1 MIEDQLERL
10 ISAMGRLT
18 AALEA
23 SGAKPTVAPAQS
35 TVAKSATVEPKSA
48 PAVAP
53 SVMDESSAP
62 AVAPTAPT
70 VAAASAPVDPVAPT
84 APAGTSAAPAA
95 VSPSDTSAVSPN
107 PVPATVTLDFLK
119 ARCLECSKLGKMAVL
134 KEFLI
139 SKNAKRIQDLAPD
152 EFAVCY
158 QHLLSKGACSK
169 GD

>member
-23 SGAKPTVAPAQS
+23 SGAKPNAAPAQS
-35 TVAKSATVEPKSA
+35 AVAKSATVEPKSA

-84 APAGTSAAPAA
+84 APAAVPA
-95 VSPSDTSAVSPN
+95 D
-107 PVPATVTLDFLK
+107 PVPATVTLEFLK
-119 ARCLECSKLGKMAVL
+119 ARCLECSKLGKMAIL

>member
-35 TVAKSATVEPKSA
+35 TVAKSATVEPKPA
-48 PAVAP
+48 PAAAAP

-70 VAAASAPVDPVAPT
+70 VAVASAPVDPVAPT
-84 APAGTSAAPAA
+84 APADTSAAPAA
-95 VSPSDTSAVSPN
+95 VPAD
-107 PVPATVTLDFLK
+107 PVPATVTLEFLK

>member
-1 MIEDQLERL
+1 MIEEQLERL

-23 SGAKPTVAPAQS
+23 SGAKPTAAPAQS

-70 VAAASAPVDPVAPT
+70 VAVASAPVEPVAPT
-84 APAGTSAAPAA
+84 APAGTSAAPATVPA
-95 VSPSDTSAVSPN
+95 D
-107 PVPATVTLDFLK
+107 PVPATVTLEFLK

-152 EFAVCY
+152 EYAVCY

>member
-84 APAGTSAAPAA
+84 ASAGTSAAPAA
-95 VSPSDTSAVSPN
+95 VPAD
-107 PVPATVTLDFLK
+107 PVPAAVTLEFLK

>member
-23 SGAKPTVAPAQS
+23 SGANPTAAPAQS
-35 TVAKSATVEPKSA
+35 TVAKSATVEPKPA

-70 VAAASAPVDPVAPT
+70 VAVASAPVDPVAPT
-84 APAGTSAAPAA
+84 ASAGTSAAPA
-95 VSPSDTSAVSPN
+95 SA
-107 PVPATVTLDFLK
+107 PADPAPAVTLEFLK

>member
-1 MIEDQLERL
+1 
-10 ISAMGRLT
+10 MGRLT

-23 SGAKPTVAPAQS
+23 SGAKPTAAPAQS

-53 SVMDESSAP
+53 FVMDESSAP
-62 AVAPTAPT
+62 AVAPTAAPAQST
-70 VAAASAPVDPVAPT
+70 VAIMGKETAKDGAEAKVAIIDE
-84 APAGTSAAPAA
+84 PAA
-95 VSPSDTSAVSPN
+95 VPAD
-107 PVPATVTLDFLK
+107 PVLAVTLEFLK

>member
-53 SVMDESSAP
+53 FVMDESSAP
-62 AVAPTAPT
+62 AVAPTAAPAQST
-70 VAAASAPVDPVAPT
+70 VAKSATVEPAKDGAEAKVAIIDE
-84 APAGTSAAPAA
+84 PAA
-95 VSPSDTSAVSPN
+95 VPAD
-107 PVPATVTLDFLK
+107 PVPATVTLEFLK

>member
-10 ISAMGRLT
+10 ISAIGRLT

-23 SGAKPTVAPAQS
+23 SGAKPTAAPAQS

-53 SVMDESSAP
+53 FVMDESSAP
-62 AVAPTAPT
+62 AVAPTA
-70 VAAASAPVDPVAPT
+70 
-84 APAGTSAAPAA
+84 APAQSTAAIMGKETAKDGAEAKVAIIDEPAA
-95 VSPSDTSAVSPN
+95 VPAD
-107 PVPATVTLDFLK
+107 PVPAVTLEFLK

>member
-35 TVAKSATVEPKSA
+35 TVAKSATVEPKPA

-95 VSPSDTSAVSPN
+95 VPAD
-107 PVPATVTLDFLK
+107 PVPATVTLEFLK

>member
-23 SGAKPTVAPAQS
+23 SGAKPTAAPAQS

-84 APAGTSAAPAA
+84 ASAGTSAAPAA
-95 VSPSDTSAVSPN
+95 VPAD
-107 PVPATVTLDFLK
+107 PVPTAVTLEFLK

>member
-23 SGAKPTVAPAQS
+23 SGANPTVAPAQS

-84 APAGTSAAPAA
+84 ASADTSAAPAA
-95 VSPSDTSAVSPN
+95 VPAD
-107 PVPATVTLDFLK
+107 PVPAVTLEFLK

>member
-10 ISAMGRLT
+10 ISAIGRLT

-70 VAAASAPVDPVAPT
+70 VAVASAPVDPVAPT
-84 APAGTSAAPAA
+84 ASAGTSAAPAA
-95 VSPSDTSAVSPN
+95 VPADPA
-107 PVPATVTLDFLK
+107 PATVTLEFLK

>member
-23 SGAKPTVAPAQS
+23 SGAKPTAAPAQS

-70 VAAASAPVDPVAPT
+70 AAAASAPVDPVAPT
-84 APAGTSAAPAA
+84 APAAVPA
-95 VSPSDTSAVSPN
+95 D
-107 PVPATVTLDFLK
+107 PVPATVTLEFLK

>member
-10 ISAMGRLT
+10 ISAIGRLT

-70 VAAASAPVDPVAPT
+70 VAAASAPVDPVAP
-84 APAGTSAAPAA
+84 AAPAA
-95 VSPSDTSAVSPN
+95 VPAD
-107 PVPATVTLDFLK
+107 PVPATVTLEFLK

>member
-35 TVAKSATVEPKSA
+35 TVAKSATVEPKPA
-48 PAVAP
+48 PAAAP

-70 VAAASAPVDPVAPT
+70 VAVASAPVDPVAPT
-84 APAGTSAAPAA
+84 APADTSAAPAVVPA
-95 VSPSDTSAVSPN
+95 D

>member
-10 ISAMGRLT
+10 ISAIGRLT

-70 VAAASAPVDPVAPT
+70 IAVASAPVDPVT
-84 APAGTSAAPAA
+84 SKAPAGTSAAPAA
-95 VSPSDTSAVSPN
+95 APAD
-107 PVPATVTLDFLK
+107 PVPATVTLEFLK

>member
-10 ISAMGRLT
+10 IAAMGRLT

-23 SGAKPTVAPAQS
+23 SGANPTAAPAQS

-70 VAAASAPVDPVAPT
+70 VAVASAPVDPVTPK

-95 VSPSDTSAVSPN
+95 VPAD
-107 PVPATVTLDFLK
+107 PVPAVTLEFLK

>member
-23 SGAKPTVAPAQS
+23 SGAKPTAAPAQS

-70 VAAASAPVDPVAPT
+70 AAVASAPVDPVAPT
-84 APAGTSAAPAA
+84 APAAAP
-95 VSPSDTSAVSPN
+95 VD
-107 PVPATVTLDFLK
+107 PVPATVTLEFLK

>member
-23 SGAKPTVAPAQS
+23 SGAKPTAAPAQS

-95 VSPSDTSAVSPN
+95 ASVA
-107 PVPATVTLDFLK
+107 PVPATVTLEFLK

-169 GD
+169 GH

>member
-10 ISAMGRLT
+10 ISAIGRLT

-23 SGAKPTVAPAQS
+23 SGAKPTAAPAQS

-84 APAGTSAAPAA
+84 APAAVPA
-95 VSPSDTSAVSPN
+95 D
-107 PVPATVTLDFLK
+107 PVPATVTLEFLK

-152 EFAVCY
+152 EYAVCY

>member
-84 APAGTSAAPAA
+84 APAGTSTAPAA
-95 VSPSDTSAVSPN
+95 VPAD
-107 PVPATVTLDFLK
+107 PVPATVTLEFLK

>member
-23 SGAKPTVAPAQS
+23 SGAKPTAAPEQS

-70 VAAASAPVDPVAPT
+70 AAAAPAPVDPVAPT
-84 APAGTSAAPAA
+84 SPAGTSAAPATVPA
-95 VSPSDTSAVSPN
+95 D
-107 PVPATVTLDFLK
+107 PVPVTVTLEFLK

-152 EFAVCY
+152 EYAVCY

>member
-84 APAGTSAAPAA
+84 APAGTSAAPATA
-95 VSPSDTSAVSPN
+95 PADPA
-107 PVPATVTLDFLK
+107 PATVTLEFLK

>member
-23 SGAKPTVAPAQS
+23 SGAKPTAAPAQS
-35 TVAKSATVEPKSA
+35 TVAKSATAEPKSA

-70 VAAASAPVDPVAPT
+70 AAVASAPVDPVAPT
-84 APAGTSAAPAA
+84 APAAVPA
-95 VSPSDTSAVSPN
+95 D
-107 PVPATVTLDFLK
+107 PVPATVTLEFLK

>member
-10 ISAMGRLT
+10 ISAIGRLT

-84 APAGTSAAPAA
+84 ASAGTPAAPAA
-95 VSPSDTSAVSPN
+95 ASVA
-107 PVPATVTLDFLK
+107 PVPATITLEFLK

>member
-23 SGAKPTVAPAQS
+23 SGANPTAAPAQS

-70 VAAASAPVDPVAPT
+70 VAVASAPVDPVTPK

-95 VSPSDTSAVSPN
+95 A
-107 PVPATVTLDFLK
+107 PVAPAPATVTLEFLK
-119 ARCLECSKLGKMAVL
+119 PRCLECSKLGKMAVL

>member
-23 SGAKPTVAPAQS
+23 SGAKPTAAPAQS
-35 TVAKSATVEPKSA
+35 TVAKSAKVEPKSA

-70 VAAASAPVDPVAPT
+70 AAVASAPVDPIAPT
-84 APAGTSAAPAA
+84 APAAVPA
-95 VSPSDTSAVSPN
+95 D
-107 PVPATVTLDFLK
+107 PVPATVTLEFLK

>member
-10 ISAMGRLT
+10 ISAIGRLT

-23 SGAKPTVAPAQS
+23 SGAKPTAAPAQS

-70 VAAASAPVDPVAPT
+70 AAVASAPVDPVAPT
-84 APAGTSAAPAA
+84 APAAVPA
-95 VSPSDTSAVSPN
+95 D
-107 PVPATVTLDFLK
+107 PVPATVTLEFLK

>member
-10 ISAMGRLT
+10 IVAMGRLT
-18 AALEA
+18 SALEA

-70 VAAASAPVDPVAPT
+70 AAVASAPVDTVAP
-84 APAGTSAAPAA
+84 ADTSAAVAA
-95 VSPSDTSAVSPN
+95 ASVA
-107 PVPATVTLDFLK
+107 PVPAVTLEFLK

>member
-23 SGAKPTVAPAQS
+23 SGANPTAAPAQS

-70 VAAASAPVDPVAPT
+70 AAVASAPVDPVAPT
-84 APAGTSAAPAA
+84 APAAVPA
-95 VSPSDTSAVSPN
+95 D
-107 PVPATVTLDFLK
+107 PVPATVTLEFLK

>member
-23 SGAKPTVAPAQS
+23 SGAKPTAAPAQS

-95 VSPSDTSAVSPN
+95 ASVA
-107 PVPATVTLDFLK
+107 PVPATVTLEFLK

>member
-70 VAAASAPVDPVAPT
+70 APAAAAPVDPVAPT

-95 VSPSDTSAVSPN
+95 VPADPA
-107 PVPATVTLDFLK
+107 PATVTLEFLK

>member
-23 SGAKPTVAPAQS
+23 SGAKPTAAPAQS

-70 VAAASAPVDPVAPT
+70 VAVASAPVEPVTPT

-95 VSPSDTSAVSPN
+95 VPAD
-107 PVPATVTLDFLK
+107 PVPATVTLEFLK

-152 EFAVCY
+152 EYAVCY

>member
-35 TVAKSATVEPKSA
+35 AVAKSATVEPKPA

-70 VAAASAPVDPVAPT
+70 AAVASAPVDPVTPT
-84 APAGTSAAPAA
+84 APAGTSAAVAA
-95 VSPSDTSAVSPN
+95 V
-107 PVPATVTLDFLK
+107 PVDQAPATVTLEFLK

-152 EFAVCY
+152 EYAVCY

>member
-53 SVMDESSAP
+53 FVMDESSAP

-95 VSPSDTSAVSPN
+95 VPAD
-107 PVPATVTLDFLK
+107 PVPATVTLEFLK

-152 EFAVCY
+152 EYAVCY

>member
-23 SGAKPTVAPAQS
+23 SGAKPTAAPAQS
-35 TVAKSATVEPKSA
+35 TVAKSATAEPKSA

-62 AVAPTAPT
+62 AVATTAPT

-84 APAGTSAAPAA
+84 APAAVPA
-95 VSPSDTSAVSPN
+95 D
-107 PVPATVTLDFLK
+107 PVPATVTLEFLK

>member
-23 SGAKPTVAPAQS
+23 SGTKPTAAPVQS

-70 VAAASAPVDPVAPT
+70 AAVASAPVDPVTPA
-84 APAGTSAAPAA
+84 APAGTSAEPAAAPADPA
-95 VSPSDTSAVSPN
+95 
-107 PVPATVTLDFLK
+107 PATVTLEFLK

>member
-18 AALEA
+18 TALEA
-23 SGAKPTVAPAQS
+23 SGAKPTAAPAQS

-70 VAAASAPVDPVAPT
+70 VAVASAPVDPIAPT

-95 VSPSDTSAVSPN
+95 ASVA
-107 PVPATVTLDFLK
+107 PVPATVTLEFLK

-134 KEFLI
+134 KEFLV

>member
-23 SGAKPTVAPAQS
+23 SGAKPTAAPAQS
-35 TVAKSATVEPKSA
+35 TVAKSAKVEPKSA
-48 PAVAP
+48 PAVP

-84 APAGTSAAPAA
+84 APAAVPA
-95 VSPSDTSAVSPN
+95 D
-107 PVPATVTLDFLK
+107 PVPATVTLEFLK